1 MKKRAFTL
9 IEVIT
14 VIAILSIIS
23 SITCIGINNYYEL
36 NNKLNFEA
44 TVSDVRRLISYG
56 KQYCR
61 RYKVMGDIIIDKYG
75 KSIKFRVSDINHG
88 ITKEIEMDKDIKITS
103 KFNSNNIEINEE
115 GFIKTSGTINILYK
129 DEYKKEIKI
138 GVGNDIIGV
147 KEGDLIDWKGKIKR
161 AVY

>member
-1 MKKRAFTL
+1 
-9 IEVIT
+9 
-14 VIAILSIIS
+14 
-23 SITCIGINNYYEL
+23 
-36 NNKLNFEA
+36 
-44 TVSDVRRLISYG
+44 
-56 KQYCR
+56 
-61 RYKVMGDIIIDKYG
+61 MGDIIIDKYG

-103 KFNSNNIEINEE
+103 KFNSNNIEVNEE